1 MYPVLLAFPQIR
13 KPNAPCPCPFYWGEW
28 SKIESPPPPRRLR
41 QIRDHLL
48 PGPGVR
54 GGLGR
59 EVLSSPSSGTRGA
72 LLRRSLLMG
81 LPKPRCPE
89 LAGALRAR
97 RVALHPRPPHP
108 RRRHPHTRRRAPWG
122 SWSPGFYEPLV
133 KGSGAGLSGFTKP
146 KIQGLGIFSGQ
157 VFKSWLEGRSSEP
170 SRSRW
175 RRKSA
180 AEMGDNPGNRSGCW
194 QRRSPGC
201 LYR

>member
-1 MYPVLLAFPQIR
+1 MGA
-13 KPNAPCPCPFYWGEW
+13 
-28 SKIESPPPPRRLR
+28 PPP
-41 QIRDHLL
+41 QIRDHRL

-72 LLRRSLLMG
+72 LLRRSLLMA
-81 LPKPRCPE
+81 LPKPRCLE

-97 RVALHPRPPHP
+97 RVALHPRPAHP
-108 RRRHPHTRRRAPWG
+108 RRRHLHPGRRAPWG
-122 SWSPGFYEPLV
+122 SRSPGFYELLV
-133 KGSGAGLSGFTKP
+133 KCSGAGRSGFTKS
-146 KIQGLGIFSGQ
+146 KIQGLGVFSGQ
-157 VFKSWLEGRSSEP
+157 VFKSWLAGQRSEP
-170 SRSRW
+170 LRSRW

-180 AEMGDNPGNRSGCW
+180 AEMCEDPGNRLGCW